1 MEFENKKNIVLIG
14 MPTCGKTTIGKRLN
28 ELYENKFKDTDHLI
42 INKYKK
48 SLKEICNKGKKEFK
62 KIEEEIILNL
72 ELNNN
77 KQNVISTG
85 GSVIYNINSMNKLN
99 EMNCN
104 IVYLKLDYC
113 EISKRLIDPI
123 SRGVLIEPNETLEDL
138 YNKRIILYEK
148 FANII
153 IDCNNLNIDDICNKV
168 ISI

>member
-1 MEFENKKNIVLIG
+1 MNFESKKNIVLIG
-14 MPTCGKTTIGKRLN
+14 MPTCGKTTIAKRLN
-28 ELYENKFKDTDHLI
+28 ELYEINFIDTDDLI

-48 SLKEICNKGKKEFK
+48 SLKEICDKGEKEFK

-72 ELNNN
+72 ELYNN
-77 KQNVISTG
+77 KQNIISTG
-85 GSVIYNINSMNKLN
+85 GSVIYSINSINKLN

-123 SRGVLIEPNETLEDL
+123 SRGVLIKPNETLEDL

-148 FANII
+148 YANII
-153 IDCNNLNIDDICNKV
+153 IDCNNLNIDDICNKI